1 MNRSITSHLLLAVIL
16 FLPVNPARAM
26 EFEEVRHLLN
36 RTGFGAS
43 YEQIQEYLPLSYEE
57 AVDRILASVSGQ
69 AVTPPPQWIRDPI
82 PVPSRNKQ
90 PASPEEKRERQ
101 KERQKIL
108 RERGVELKSWW
119 YREMI
124 DTPSPVQERM
134 TLFWHNHFTSSL
146 RKVKFPVLLYRQNE
160 LLREHALGNFASLL
174 HDIAR
179 DPAMVLYL
187 DNQTNIKKSPNEN
200 FARELLELFALGEG
214 NYSEQDIKEAARA
227 FTGWSVNRKTGKF
240 TVRSRQHDGDSKRFM
255 GQTGRFGGD
264 EIIDI
269 LLKDLGTSEHITQKL
284 WVEFVSPVPD
294 PAEVER
300 LAELLRDRDYDLKPL
315 LKAMWMS
322 PSFRDFRQRGTLI
335 RSPVDLTVGTIR
347 TLNIRVSEPRVLVYY
362 GRTLGQDIFDPPN
375 VKGWS
380 GGESWIDTNTIVMR
394 RIVLEDI
401 LHGTMLQEE
410 MASMEDLNKKMRGAM
425 MSGANTTGSGTG
437 NQIPVSFGKDQNAQR
452 VQAVLLP
459 IQPVEPLSDNPDM
472 MDLVRHL
479 LFDPVYQL
487 R

>member
-1 MNRSITSHLLLAVIL
+1 MLRSLTASL
-16 FLPVNPARAM
+16 FLAIVLIHPVQSVRAM
-26 EFEEVRHLLN
+26 EFEEARHLLN

-69 AVTPPPQWIRDPI
+69 AVTSPPQWIRDPI

-90 PASPEEKRERQ
+90 PSSPEEKRERQ

-160 LLREHALGNFASLL
+160 LLREHAVGNFASLL
-174 HDIAR
+174 HEAAR
-179 DPAMVLYL
+179 DPAIVLYL

-200 FARELLELFALGEG
+200 FARELLELFTLGEG

-227 FTGWSVNRKTGKF
+227 FTGWSVNRKTGQF
-240 TVRSRQHDGDSKRFM
+240 TLRSRQQDEDSKRFM
-255 GQTGRFGGD
+255 GQSGRFGGD

-269 LLKDLGTSEHITQKL
+269 LLKNPGTSEHITQKL

-294 PAEVER
+294 PAEVKR
-300 LAELLRDRDYDLKPL
+300 LAGLFRDRSYDLKPL
-315 LKAMWMS
+315 LKALWMS
-322 PSFRDFRQRGTLI
+322 PAFRDSRQRGSLI

-347 TLNIRVSEPRVLVYY
+347 TLKIRVNEPRVLVYY
-362 GRTLGQDIFDPPN
+362 GRALGQDIFDPPN
-375 VKGWS
+375 VKGWK
-380 GGESWIDTNTIVMR
+380 GGNNWIDTNTIVMR

-401 LHGTMLQEE
+401 LHGTMLKEQ
-410 MASMEDLNKKMRGAM
+410 MASMEDLNRKMRGAM
-425 MSGANTTGSGTG
+425 MSGSREPDSRSWNG
-437 NQIPVSFGKDQNAQR
+437 IPDSFGTDPDDHL
-452 VQAVLLP
+452 VQIALLP
-459 IQPVEPLSDNPDM
+459 IPPVDPPSGEPDTTV
-472 MDLVRHL
+472 LVRHF